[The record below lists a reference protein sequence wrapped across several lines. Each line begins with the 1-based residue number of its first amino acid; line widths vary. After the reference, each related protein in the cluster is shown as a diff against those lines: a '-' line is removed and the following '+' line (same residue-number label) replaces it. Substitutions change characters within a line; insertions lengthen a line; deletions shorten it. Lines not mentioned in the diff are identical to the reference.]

1 MSKKKKASKAPK
13 ASDLLKKALGKVSSM
28 GGAFSAPPSP
38 VPDERL
44 NPLPAPVVPASSP
57 SVKYKKDKRRK
68 SKAMLFRMTPEL
80 HLELARCAYTDP
92 ESKSIT
98 RILTRGAL
106 QEIIR
111 IKAKFP
117 EGLKTPPP
125 DTLQGLIDEALG
137 S

>member
-1 MSKKKKASKAPK
+1 MSKKKKQTKAPK
-13 ASDLLKKALGKVSSM
+13 ASDLLKKALGKVASV
-28 GGAFSAPPSP
+28 GGAFSAPPSS
-38 VPDERL
+38 VPDVRL
-44 NPLPAPVVPASSP
+44 NPSPSPEPSP
-57 SVKYKKDKRRK
+57 SVKYKRDKRRK

-111 IKAKFP
+111 IKAKYP
-117 EGLKTPPP
+117 EGLKTPTG
-125 DTLQGLIDEALG
+125 DTLQDLTNEALG

>member
-1 MSKKKKASKAPK
+1 MSKKKKPSKTPK
-13 ASDLLKKALGKVSSM
+13 ASDLLKKALGKASSM
-28 GGAFSAPPSP
+28 GGAFTAPPSP

-44 NPLPAPVVPASSP
+44 NPSPSSVPASSP
-57 SVKYKKDKRRK
+57 SIKYKKDKRRK

-80 HLELARCAYTDP
+80 HLELARCAYTDS

-106 QEIIR
+106 NEIIR
-111 IKAKFP
+111 IKAKYP

-125 DTLQGLIDEALG
+125 DTLQGLIDEAGLG
-137 S
+137 L